1 MLEIGWFS
9 AKLFLKGKLIR
20 DHKYFWQQTAIG
32 AGIGLLLL
40 IVPLFLHFPLWLT
53 VIISSVT
60 TGTIMPFLLQDF
72 RMK

>member
-9 AKLFLKGKLIR
+9 AKLFFKGKLIR
-20 DHKYFWQQTAIG
+20 EPQYFWRQTAIG
-32 AGIGLLLL
+32 AAISFLLL
-40 IVPLFLHFPLWLT
+40 IVPLFLHLPLWLT
-53 VIISSVT
+53 VVLSSVT

>member
-9 AKLFLKGKLIR
+9 AKLFFKGKLIR
-20 DHKYFWQQTAIG
+20 DPNYFWQQTAIG
-32 AGIGLLLL
+32 ASVSFLLL

-53 VIISSVT
+53 VIISSIT
-60 TGTIMPFLLQDF
+60 TGMIMPFLLQDF